1 MASEESPL
9 LALAAHEAIY
19 NRFAPHQKMS
29 ILFHVS
35 FAGLLAM
42 FVQVTFVPSIPRIA
56 KDLDLTDAVV
66 RLEDSYAWSDSFRP
80 ARALVLGLHDS
91 HRLPDFP
98 YTRASSSFSAA
109 VQLYPRSSQLNT
121 AEVRHR
127 RFRDISLWCH
137 FGCDAF
143 QSVHHVFALYPA
155 FLAIRHAY
163 SEQLCDES
171 SSLLEGKTTD
181 RVREV
186 LELAA
191 RHLFSDDAGLWPQ
204 YRMRSYASVVPPL
217 ARIVRDMSETEVGVL
232 PLQSHGMGNFA
243 SSNAGVLSPQLDSAM
258 IEPGLLSR
266 LAQAWHAHSTR
277 FAGHLGDYKRRMR
290 SLNAAPSHKVTY
302 KSLDT
307 YAYLLPAS
315 LLSLL

>member
-19 NRFAPHQKMS
+19 NRFAPHQKMW

-66 RLEDSYAWSDSFRP
+66 RLEDSYAWSDCFRP

-91 HRLPDFP
+91 HHLPDFP

-121 AEVRHR
+121 AE
-127 RFRDISLWCH
+127 
-137 FGCDAF
+137 
-143 QSVHHVFALYPA
+143 SVHHVFALYPA

-163 SEQLCDES
+163 SEQLCDET

-186 LELAA
+186 LQLAA

-204 YRMRSYASVVPPL
+204 CRMRFYAGVVPPL
-217 ARIVRDMSETEVGVL
+217 ARIVRHMSETEVGVL

-243 SSNAGVLSPQLDSAM
+243 SSNAGVLSPQLDSAT